1 MKAKFL
7 KTVKINELISN
18 IESNLEIYR
27 SGSFDFLNSDSSCF
41 FETSLEIDESKLNE
55 IDCDKENLK
64 EVENCILI
72 YESIKNIS
80 HYLAR
85 DERLWV
91 YLTHIY
97 LLSYSRKRW
106 PIPEDDQKAIKHI
119 KSHFFCIGARGV
131 ERDNAASRLWWL
143 ASLCVRAK
151 DISFHDALACFLYQS
166 DVRANM
172 VERPTT
178 SQNISVFSAIL
189 KKLNESYKDDRMLF
203 ERETFRSFMKELNL
217 VGGIKLL
224 AALPE
229 ASINEILDE
238 CVCKAI

>member
-1 MKAKFL
+1 
-7 KTVKINELISN
+7 
-18 IESNLEIYR
+18 
-27 SGSFDFLNSDSSCF
+27 
-41 FETSLEIDESKLNE
+41 
-55 IDCDKENLK
+55 
-64 EVENCILI
+64 
-72 YESIKNIS
+72 
-80 HYLAR
+80 
-85 DERLWV
+85 
-91 YLTHIY
+91 
-97 LLSYSRKRW
+97 
-106 PIPEDDQKAIKHI
+106 
-119 KSHFFCIGARGV
+119 
-131 ERDNAASRLWWL
+131 
-143 ASLCVRAK
+143 
-151 DISFHDALACFLYQS
+151 
-166 DVRANM
+166 M